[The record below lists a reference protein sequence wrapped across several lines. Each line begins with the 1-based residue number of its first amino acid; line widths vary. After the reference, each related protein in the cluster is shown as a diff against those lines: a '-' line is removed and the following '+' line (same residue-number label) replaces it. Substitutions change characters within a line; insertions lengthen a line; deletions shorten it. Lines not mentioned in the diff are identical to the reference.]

1 MHNALVDTLTPHNL
15 LKSKIYLKM
24 SSLQDVRMNTGGAS
38 DLSEQM
44 MEWNTPIAVVE
55 AVVAGK
61 RASWAAMLEKGGTA

>member
-1 MHNALVDTLTPHNL
+1 MQVLNHQNTNT
-15 LKSKIYLKM
+15 IYF
-24 SSLQDVRMNTGGAS
+24 LQDVRMNTSGAAA

-61 RASWAAMLEKGGTA
+61 RASWAAMLEKEGAVFM